1 MDVSELARFRATP
14 LADVLVAFGAERD
27 PKDPQRN
34 WRIEGSRIITTVE
47 AGGTA
52 KWFDDT
58 RKIGGGGAID
68 LVAHLQGKAFKPDLT
83 GRDFLEVMA
92 WFRGRGGRTDGA
104 TPKLQPRA
112 VQAAPESD
120 ARAPISKLAVSAARD
135 WPQSTPSRIPRVMQY
150 LTQQRAIPRAIV
162 SAALRSGEMF
172 ADERGNVGFIMRD
185 ESLREIGRGV
195 RGTWGKFYQMAAG
208 SMHGITVLGSPRSLK
223 AVFVESPI
231 EALSYLALKG
241 DAMMIATHGSLKDI
255 PHRFVEQH
263 LLRRGHVIV
272 AAQNADRA
280 GDSAAEKLMVHV
292 IALGGETR
300 RDRPDPAIGK
310 DWNQILL
317 ARQRATTTRPAPSPF
332 PPDDAMTR

>member
-1 MDVSELARFRATP
+1 MDVNELARLRATP
-14 LADVLVAFGAERD
+14 LADVLVEFGAERD

-34 WRIEGSRIITTVE
+34 WRILGSRIITTVE
-47 AGGTA
+47 ADGTA

-92 WFRGRGGRTDGA
+92 WFRGRGGRTDGF
-104 TPKLQPRA
+104 TPKLRPGA
-112 VQAAPESD
+112 EQAA
-120 ARAPISKLAVSAARD
+120 AKAGAPSSTLMSAASVVRD
-135 WPQSTPSRIPRVMQY
+135 WPQPTPSRIPRVMQY

-185 ESLREIGRGV
+185 EALRDIGRGV
-195 RGTWGKFYQMAAG
+195 RGTWGKFHQMAAG
-208 SMHGITVLGSPRSLK
+208 STHGITVLGSPRSLN

-241 DAMMIATHGSLKDI
+241 DAMMIATNGSLTEI

-280 GDSAAEKLMVHV
+280 GDSAAEKLMAHV
-292 IALGGETR
+292 RALGGDVR

-310 DWNQILL
+310 DWNQMLL
-317 ARQRATTTRPAPSPF
+317 ARQRAITTRRGPSPF
-332 PPDDAMTR
+332 PRDDALTR